1 MNSTSPLWK
10 LAGFVILFV
19 FLVSVACAGFSSSQ
33 ETDTLARTQTSL
45 ASTSDALQ
53 TAASQPKA
61 TKPLTPEQPIQTQ
74 PVSEAQSEKTEPPLS
89 PAGPTISSSV
99 NTNCR
104 EGPSPDYK
112 VLGYLLSNQT
122 SEVHGRDSSKNWWY
136 IINPEKPNNFCWVWK
151 ETTTVT
157 GDTSNLPIITP
168 PPPPAPPEVSFTA
181 SFSGVNMCSGNPL
194 LVFGVSNSS
203 EVELES
209 AKMKIED
216 ITESETVFGPAKDNT
231 PFMTA
236 GSGCNPNEDTLA
248 PGGAGFVGGKVT
260 RLSLPGATI
269 QAVITLCSENDL
281 NGVCA
286 QQTLEF
292 VMPVP

>member
-1 MNSTSPLWK
+1 
-10 LAGFVILFV
+10 
-19 FLVSVACAGFSSSQ
+19 
-33 ETDTLARTQTSL
+33 
-45 ASTSDALQ
+45 
-53 TAASQPKA
+53 
-61 TKPLTPEQPIQTQ
+61 
-74 PVSEAQSEKTEPPLS
+74 VSEAQSEKTEPPLS
-89 PAGPTISSSV
+89 PAGPTIRSSV

-122 SEVHGRDSSKNWWY
+122 SEVHGRDSSQNWWY

-157 GDTSNLPIITP
+157 GDTSSLPIITP
-168 PPPPAPPEVSFTA
+168 PPPPAPPEVSFSA
-181 SFSGVNMCSGNPL
+181 SFSGVNMCGGNPL

-231 PFMTA
+231 PFMTT
-236 GSGCNPNEDTLA
+236 GSGCNPNEDALV
-248 PGGAGFVGGKVT
+248 PGGASFVGGKVT

-292 VMPVP
+292 VMPMP

>member
-1 MNSTSPLWK
+1 VNSTNPLWK
-10 LAGFVILFV
+10 IAGAIILFV
-19 FLVSVACAGFSSSQ
+19 FLVSLACAGFSSTQ

-53 TAASQPKA
+53 TAASQSEA
-61 TKPLTPEQPIQTQ
+61 TQPPPPEQPTQTET
-74 PVSEAQSEKTEPPLS
+74 VSEAQSEKTEPP
-89 PAGPTISSSV
+89 PPPTGPTISASV
-99 NTNCR
+99 STNCR

-122 SEVHGRDSSKNWWY
+122 SEVHGRDSSQNWWY

-157 GDTSNLPIITP
+157 GDTSSLPIIT
-168 PPPPAPPEVSFTA
+168 PPPAPPEVSFTA
-181 SFSGVNMCSGNPL
+181 SFSGVNMCDGNPL

-209 AKMKIED
+209 ARMKIVD
-216 ITESETVFGPAKDNT
+216 ITESEIVFEPVKDNT

-269 QAVITLCSENDL
+269 QAVIMLCSENDL

-286 QQTLEF
+286 QRTLEF
-292 VMPVP
+292 VMPMP